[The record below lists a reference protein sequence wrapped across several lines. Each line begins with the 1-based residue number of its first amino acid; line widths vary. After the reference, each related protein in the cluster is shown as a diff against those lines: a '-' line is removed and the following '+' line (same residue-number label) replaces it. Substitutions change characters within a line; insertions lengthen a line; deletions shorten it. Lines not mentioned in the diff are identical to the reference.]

1 MKYCSMWTYDNAE
14 IEGVGLGELIRFL
27 SALSLSALQHTSGQT
42 ARDTDAGIKLVSKDS
57 ISFELIYYE
66 TTAIE
71 TIVVFFGISSKF
83 ILHFKAICH

>member
-42 ARDTDAGIKLVSKDS
+42 ARDTEAGIKLLSKKL

-71 TIVVFFGISSKF
+71 TILVYFCYYNIFKI
-83 ILHFKAICH
+83 HFTF